1 MDKFAQDLQVGDTL
15 APLSF
20 TVTPEW
26 NQQYCYAQ
34 EDFDPRYTGAASN
47 EPAEVHP
54 TLLLSMSANTKSP
67 SFRLAPGT
75 GSILGEQHCR
85 FFHPARVGKRIDV
98 AFRITDIHTRRD
110 KRFHVVEST
119 VTDEDGTLILR
130 RESHLIFG
138 RAA

>member
-1 MDKFAQDLQVGDTL
+1 MTKFAQDLETGDAL

-34 EDFDPRYTGAASN
+34 EDFDPRYTGSLTGT
-47 EPAEVHP
+47 PAEVHP

-67 SFRLAPGT
+67 GFRLAPNT
-75 GSILGEQHCR
+75 GSILSEQSCR
-85 FFHPARVGKRIDV
+85 FFHPAHVGKRIDV
-98 AFRITDIHTRRD
+98 AFRVTRIYEKQDR
-110 KRFHVVEST
+110 RRHVVEST
-119 VTDEDGTLILR
+119 VTDEDGTLVLR

-138 RAA
+138 RVQ

>member
-1 MDKFAQDLQVGDTL
+1 MSKFAHELEIGDTL

-34 EDFDPRYTGAASN
+34 EDFDPRYTGSLADQ
-47 EPAEVHP
+47 PAEVHP

-67 SFRLAPGT
+67 SFRLAPNT
-75 GSILGEQHCR
+75 GSILGEQHCH
-85 FFHPARVGKRIDV
+85 FFRPARVGRRIDV
-98 AFRITDIHTRRD
+98 AFRITDIHTRHD

-130 RESHLIFG
+130 RKSHLIFG
-138 RAA
+138 RAQ

>member
-47 EPAEVHP
+47 EPAEV
-54 TLLLSMSANTKSP
+54 LLYM
-67 SFRLAPGT
+67 
-75 GSILGEQHCR
+75 
-85 FFHPARVGKRIDV
+85 V
-98 AFRITDIHTRRD
+98 A
-110 KRFHVVEST
+110 E
-119 VTDEDGTLILR
+119 
-130 RESHLIFG
+130 
-138 RAA
+138 